1 MSMRPGCNNRA
12 GSNLSMWLVCENDD
26 SLISQLD
33 HIDPSMKLSSPYSFV
48 NCTTYK
54 YIGMPSKEL
63 ARILMVSALRFFT
76 GVMTFVMGIT
86 TMIKVSRTMWT
97 KVTDAKI
104 ASSAPTE
111 QALEDAVSQQKELLA
126 YIEKGRRGFW

>member
-1 MSMRPGCNNRA
+1 MQISYDLPRKEEDTV
-12 GSNLSMWLVCENDD
+12 WLKN
-26 SLISQLD
+26 IS
-33 HIDPSMKLSSPYSFV
+33 
-48 NCTTYK
+48 
-54 YIGMPSKEL
+54 IGMPSKEL

-111 QALEDAVSQQKELLA
+111 LRTRNLQLLS
-126 YIEKGRRGFW
+126 YPHRHPSPLL